1 MNLFLKTRLKTVE
14 FCTIMSQETVV
25 FSALLFCLF
34 GDIAY
39 DVNNSTFS
47 LEVNRTS
54 VQLKKNAI
62 SHGWKLAWELSRNEH
77 WEIITGAVCT
87 ALNEFFR
94 FITG

>member
-1 MNLFLKTRLKTVE
+1 MQMNLFLKTRLKTVE

-47 LEVNRTS
+47 LEVN
-54 VQLKKNAI
+54 
-62 SHGWKLAWELSRNEH
+62 
-77 WEIITGAVCT
+77 
-87 ALNEFFR
+87 
-94 FITG
+94 